1 MADPNTPGEKPT
13 EPVVA
18 APVVE
23 PAPVVAAPPAAET
36 PAPPIVEPKVET
48 PVVAAVDP
56 KAVPEKYDIKDVNPA
71 LLEAVTPVFKKAGLS
86 TETAQELARVVTE
99 HNKAMIPQILARD
112 LDTLKADPKLGGLN
126 LARTQAR
133 INDALAAF
141 STPEDR
147 AELAAKGLANN
158 PVLVR
163 MFHRIGVSMQEAP
176 QTEVGAQPRERLPRE
191 KRLYGGGDLV
201 TSKTN

>member
-1 MADPNTPGEKPT
+1 MADKLTPGEIPT

-18 APVVE
+18 APVD
-23 PAPVVAAPPAAET
+23 PAPVVATPPAEIP
-36 PAPPIVEPKVET
+36 PAVET
-48 PVVAAVDP
+48 KPEVVAPVVTPPVVDP
-56 KAVPEKYDIKDVNPA
+56 KAVPEKYELKDVNPS
-71 LLEAVTPVFKKAGLS
+71 LLAAVTPLFKEMGITSDKAQ
-86 TETAQELARVVTE
+86 ALATVVAE

-112 LDTLKADPKLGGLN
+112 LETLKADPQLGGLN

-141 STPEDR
+141 STPQDR
-147 AELAAKGLANN
+147 AELTARGLANN

-176 QTEVGAQPRERLPRE
+176 QTEVGHQPREKLPRE